1 MKKRM
6 DPASALK
13 PIFQRVDALQEQ
25 KVFSARLAEIV
36 RSFCTAYMH
45 AVGPSGVA
53 ESQSADVLL
62 TLVDL
67 AARQIRQPYAFP
79 CIHHQARQ
87 PIDYYAFGIDL
98 MAPLV
103 DAENSQVKGWENL
116 ACIDRQ
122 LSAGE
127 SCVLLSNHQI
137 EPDPQVISILLQHRF
152 PALAEKMFFVAGDRV
167 TTDPLAV
174 PLSLGRNL
182 VCIYSKKHID
192 HPPEHKMDKLQHNR
206 KAMQQLAGLLNEGGH
221 CVFVAPSGGRDRPD
235 DDGVVDVAPFDPQ
248 SIEMFSLMAQQSST
262 PVHFYPLALQTFHL
276 VPPPR
281 KVEKDIGEERRI
293 CRTSVGLAVGEEL
306 DLTSLGGTSDD
317 KKERRRL
324 RAEAIWQLVRDLY
337 QRLLER
343 QE

>member
-1 MKKRM
+1 MKKRI
-6 DPASALK
+6 DPDSALK
-13 PIFQRVDALQEQ
+13 PIFQLVDALQEQ
-25 KVFSARLAEIV
+25 GIFSARLAEIV

-45 AVGPSGVA
+45 AVSPSGVA
-53 ESQSADVLL
+53 ESKSAAVLL
-62 TLVDL
+62 HLVDL
-67 AARQIRQPYAFP
+67 AARQIRTPYTFP
-79 CIHHQARQ
+79 CIHQQVRR

-98 MAPLV
+98 IAPLV
-103 DAENSQVKGWENL
+103 DTENSQVYGWENL
-116 ACIDRQ
+116 ARIEQQ
-122 LSAGE
+122 LGAGE

-137 EPDPQVISILLQHRF
+137 EPDPQVISILLQDRF

-206 KAMQQLAGLLNEGGH
+206 KAIQQLARLLNEGGH
-221 CVFVAPSGGRDRPD
+221 CVFVAPSGGRDRPN
-235 DDGVVDVAPFDPQ
+235 DDGKVEVAPFDPQ
-248 SIEMFSLMAQQSST
+248 SIEMFSLLAQQSST
-262 PVHFYPLALQTFHL
+262 LVHFYPMAMQTFHL

-281 KVEKDIGEERRI
+281 TVQKEIGEERRI

-306 DLTSLGGTSDD
+306 AFASLGGQSDD

-324 RAEAIWQLVRDLY
+324 RAEAIWQLVRELY
-337 QRLLER
+337 TQIT
-343 QE
+343 

>member
-1 MKKRM
+1 MRKRI

-13 PIFQRVDALQEQ
+13 PIFQRLDALQEHE
-25 KVFSARLAEIV
+25 VFSARLAEIV

-53 ESQSADVLL
+53 ESKSAAVLL

-67 AARQIRQPYAFP
+67 AARQISQPYAFP
-79 CIHHQARQ
+79 CIHQQVRQ
-87 PIDYYAFGIDL
+87 PLDYYAFGIDL
-98 MAPLV
+98 IAPLV
-103 DAENSQVKGWENL
+103 DAEHSQVLGWKNL
-116 ACIDRQ
+116 ARIDEQ

-137 EPDPQVISILLQHRF
+137 EPDPQVISILLQERY
-152 PALAEKMFFVAGDRV
+152 PTLAEKMFFVAGDRV

-206 KAMQQLAGLLNEGGH
+206 KAMQQLTGLLNEGGH

-235 DDGVVDVAPFDPQ
+235 DHGKVEVAPFDPQ
-248 SIEMFSLMAQQSST
+248 SIEMFNLMAQQSST
-262 PVHFYPLALQTFHL
+262 PVHFYPMALQTFHL

-281 KVEKDIGEERRI
+281 TVQKDIGEERRI
-293 CRTSVGLAVGEEL
+293 YRTSVGLAVGEEL
-306 DLTSLGGTSDD
+306 DFTSLGEKSND

-324 RAEAIWQLVRDLY
+324 RAEAIWRIVRDLY
-337 QRLLER
+337 QQLLKR